1 MKVRLLMEA
10 AFTLPFFYK
19 IYLQTDTTSIMK
31 PYVICHMLGSVD
43 GRIKQD
49 IWGFKDHHTYFEE
62 TAAKIEADAWLV
74 GRVTMQE
81 FSSKRTYA
89 LDQKNNSI
97 PKEDFVA
104 NQPAKAYAVVIDP
117 SGKCFWDSNMVSTE
131 HVIEVLSEQVSGGYL
146 QHLKDKNVSYIF
158 AGKKELDLELVLEKL
173 YYLFGIK
180 TLRID
185 GGGHVNGSFLKA
197 GLIDEFSL
205 VLAPVA
211 DGTIGAPTVF
221 EAAEG
226 YKNRKATQFT
236 LTSVERI
243 YEDFLWIRYRV
254 VKGGKPKR

>member
-1 MKVRLLMEA
+1 
-10 AFTLPFFYK
+10 
-19 IYLQTDTTSIMK
+19 MK

-49 IWGFKDHHTYFEE
+49 IWGFKDHHKYFEE
-62 TAAKIEADAWLV
+62 PASKIKADAWLV

-81 FSSKRTYA
+81 FSSKKSYSSHRAKTPV
-89 LDQKNNSI
+89 

-104 NQPAKAYAVVIDP
+104 GQPAKKFAVVIDP
-117 SGKCFWDSNMVSTE
+117 SGKCYWDTNKVSTE
-131 HVIEVLSEQVSGGYL
+131 HVIEVLTKKVSSHYL
-146 QHLKDKNVSYIF
+146 DHLRSKNVSYIF
-158 AGKKELDLELVLEKL
+158 GGERELDLNLVLKKL
-173 YYLFGIK
+173 YKLFGIK

-221 EAAEG
+221 EAEKG
-226 YKNRKATQFT
+226 YGKRKATRFT
-236 LTSVERI
+236 IKSVKRI
-243 YEDFLWIRYRV
+243 YNDFLWIRYLV
-254 VKGGKPKR
+254 VKDKKLSR